1 MPDVERLLDVVTE
14 IPAKVELVSCTEKP
28 ERLVAA
34 LCRMYEGR
42 VDTEWASPTEVNTT
56 LDEIQKTDLQGPL
69 EFVHFAFLIRDV
81 TRAFTHQLVRYRVGV
96 SYVQE
101 SLRFCVKNRARVLC
115 LADSDGQHIERL
127 ETFLVGAKAAMDAY
141 WGMLDQGEPAEV
153 ARGLLPTNILTN
165 IYWDCSMR
173 TLIHVY
179 EQRACVQ
186 AQRGEWAVVLDQIK
200 AEVGRAHPKLAAMLK
215 MRCERKPGECL
226 FASTWD
232 RPCPYRV

>member
-1 MPDVERLLDVVTE
+1 MADIERSVEIVTK
-14 IPAKVELVSCTEKP
+14 IPAKVQLVASTEKP
-28 ERLVAA
+28 ERLVAN
-34 LCRMYEGR
+34 LCRVFAGK
-42 VDTEWASPTEVNTT
+42 TEFSWASPNEINTA
-56 LDEIQKTDLQGPL
+56 LGELLKTDLQGPL
-69 EFVHFAFLIRDV
+69 EFVHFAFLIQDV

-101 SLRFCVKNRARVLC
+101 SLRFSVKNKSRVLC
-115 LADSDGQHIERL
+115 LAEDSDQVS
-127 ETFLVGAKAAMDAY
+127 TYADAAAAAMKGYWDLLDA
-141 WGMLDQGEPAEV
+141 GAPAEV
-153 ARGLLPTNILTN
+153 ARGLLPTNILTS
-165 IYWDCSMR
+165 IYFDCSLR

-186 AQRGEWAVVLDQIK
+186 AQHGEWGAVLSQMK
-200 AEVGRAHPKLAAMLK
+200 AQLRLTMPKLADMMQ